1 MPTTVDLRQ
10 EAGQEKRGDGGLT
23 SERRRLAELRQG
35 GLSMEQLRAVAL
47 LKRRLAVNYLWEA
60 RRLKMVQLELRGSV
74 EKKGGG
80 RSEHHRWRKGER
92 RKGRAGLLTGGEGS
106 LEKEEGSCGAAHW
119 RRGVS
124 TPIYRGGAAGR
135 RVVGEGIQPS
145 MAAIKVSKVE
155 RHRGGGE
162 LEGLHELYDCC

>member
-1 MPTTVDLRQ
+1 MPTTVDLCQ
-10 EAGQEKRGDGGLT
+10 EAGQEKRGDSPPT

-106 LEKEEGSCGAAHW
+106 LEKGGRVVRGCSLEE
-119 RRGVS
+119 RGLHS
-124 TPIYRGGAAGR
+124 HLSGWSGGEESGRGGDSAVDG
-135 RVVGEGIQPS
+135 S
-145 MAAIKVSKVE
+145 N
-155 RHRGGGE
+155 
-162 LEGLHELYDCC
+162 